1 VVREHPERKTPVPY
15 EEQLVTLFAD
25 ISGSSGLYDSLGDA
39 RAAEIVEQCVAIMTD
54 ATVRNGGT
62 LLRTIGDEVMT
73 TFPTVEAAANAAC
86 TMQENISDKSFDAGR
101 PIAIRVGFH
110 FGSLLLKDGDLYGD
124 AVNFAKQVTNHAKP
138 GQILTSD
145 ATLSQLPETARGF
158 YRQID
163 IVQVKGKREEAAIY
177 ELVWQAEFATEMSV
191 SWTALPSEN
200 ARLALI
206 AGNMQVE
213 LGEDRTS
220 VSIGRSEGN
229 DLILPYPTVSRLH
242 ARVGYNKGR
251 FHLTDLSIN
260 GTYFRSDDGSSGYLH
275 RDTRELTG
283 SGTLGLGEAISAESL
298 VTVRFVSIA

>member
-1 VVREHPERKTPVPY
+1 MPN

-25 ISGSSGLYDSLGDA
+25 ISGSSQLYDSLGDA

-54 ATVRNGGT
+54 ATLRHGGT

-73 TFPTVEAAANAAC
+73 TFPTVDAAADAAC
-86 TMQENISDKSFDAGR
+86 AMQENISDKKFEPGR

-124 AVNFAKQVTNHAKP
+124 AVNLAKQVTNHAKP
-138 GQILTSD
+138 GQILTTD
-145 ATLSQLPETARGF
+145 ATLSQLPETERAL

-163 IVQVKGKREEAAIY
+163 LIQIKGKREEAAIY

-200 ARLALI
+200 GRLALI
-206 AGNMQVE
+206 AGNTRVE
-213 LGEDRTS
+213 LGEDRMS

-229 DLILPYPTVSRLH
+229 DLILPFPTVSRLH

-251 FHLTDLSIN
+251 FHVTDLSIN

-275 RDTRELTG
+275 RDTKELIG
-283 SGTLGLGEAISAESL
+283 SGTLGLGEAISPDSL
-298 VTVRFVSIA
+298 VTVRFELLS

>member
-1 VVREHPERKTPVPY
+1 VPN

-25 ISGSSGLYDSLGDA
+25 ISGSSQLYDSMGDA

-54 ATVRNGGT
+54 ATSRHGGT
-62 LLRTIGDEVMT
+62 LMRTIGDEVMT
-73 TFPTVEAAANAAC
+73 TFPTVKAAADAAC
-86 TMQENISDKSFDAGR
+86 RMQENITDKRFEAGR

-124 AVNFAKQVTNHAKP
+124 AVNLAKHVTNQAKP
-138 GQILTSD
+138 GQILTTD
-145 ATLSQLPETARGF
+145 ATLSQLPESARAM

-163 IVQVKGKREEAAIY
+163 LAQVKGKREEVAIY

-191 SWTALPSEN
+191 SWTAHPGEQ

-206 AGNMQVE
+206 SGVARVE
-213 LGEDRTS
+213 LGGDRTS

-229 DLILPYPTVSRLH
+229 DLILPFPTVSRLH

-283 SGTLGLGEAISAESL
+283 SGTLGLGEAISPESL
-298 VTVRFVSIA
+298 VTVRFESLS

>member
-1 VVREHPERKTPVPY
+1 VPY

-25 ISGSSGLYDSLGDA
+25 ISGSSQLYDSLGDVPA
-39 RAAEIVEQCVAIMTD
+39 SEIVEQCVKIMTA
-54 ATVRNGGT
+54 ATLRHGGT

-73 TFPTVEAAANAAC
+73 TFPNVEAAANAAC
-86 TMQENISDKSFDAGR
+86 TMQETIADQKFEAGR

-110 FGSLLLKDGDLYGD
+110 YGSLLLKDGDLYGD
-124 AVNFAKQVTNHAKP
+124 AVNLAKHVTNQAKP
-138 GQILTSD
+138 GQILTTD
-145 ATLSQLPETARGF
+145 ASLSQLPEQARIY

-163 IVQVKGKREEAAIY
+163 LAQVKGKREEVAIY

-191 SWTALPSEN
+191 SWTDLHGEN

-206 AGNMQVE
+206 AGETRIE
-213 LGEDRTS
+213 LGEHRTS

-260 GTYFRSDDGSSGYLH
+260 GTYFLSDDGNGGYLH

-283 SGTLGLGEAISAESL
+283 SGMLGLGEVISPESL
-298 VTVRFVSIA
+298 VTLRFELLAG

>member
-1 VVREHPERKTPVPY
+1 MPY

-25 ISGSSGLYDSLGDA
+25 ISGSSQLYDSLGDI
-39 RAAEIVEQCVAIMTD
+39 RAAEIVEQCVTIMTD
-54 ATVRNGGT
+54 ATLRHGGT

-73 TFPTVEAAANAAC
+73 TFPDVEAAAGAAC
-86 TMQENISDKSFDAGR
+86 TMQEKITDKKFEAGR

-124 AVNFAKQVTNHAKP
+124 AVNLAKHVTNQAKP
-138 GQILTSD
+138 GQILTTEAS
-145 ATLSQLPETARGF
+145 LSQLPETARGL

-163 IVQVKGKREEAAIY
+163 VAQVKGKREEVAIY
-177 ELVWQAEFATEMSV
+177 ELIWQAEFATEMSV
-191 SWTALPSEN
+191 SWTDQHSGN
-200 ARLALI
+200 ARLTLI
-206 AGNMQVE
+206 AGETRVE
-213 LGEDRTS
+213 LGETRTS

-229 DLILPYPTVSRLH
+229 DLTLPYPTVSRLH

-260 GTYFRSDDGSSGYLH
+260 GTYFLSDDGSGGYLH

-283 SGTLGLGEAISAESL
+283 SGTLGLGEAISPASL
-298 VTVRFVSIA
+298 VTVRFELLLG

>member
-1 VVREHPERKTPVPY
+1 MAH

-25 ISGSSGLYDSLGDA
+25 ISGSSQLYDSLGDT
-39 RAAEIVEQCVAIMTD
+39 RASEIVEQCVAIMTD
-54 ATVRNGGT
+54 ATLRHGGT

-73 TFPTVEAAANAAC
+73 TFPEVEAAADAAC
-86 TMQENISDKSFDAGR
+86 AMQDNITDKEFGAGR

-124 AVNFAKQVTNHAKP
+124 AVNLARHVTNQAKP
-138 GQILTSD
+138 GQILTTN
-145 ATLSQLPETARGF
+145 ATVSQLPETARAL

-163 IVQVKGKREEAAIY
+163 LAQVKGKREEVAIY
-177 ELVWQAEFATEMSV
+177 ELVWQAEFATAMSV
-191 SWTALPSEN
+191 SWTAQHSEH

-206 AGNMQVE
+206 AGGRRVE

-229 DLILPYPTVSRLH
+229 DLILPFPTVSRLH

-251 FHLTDLSIN
+251 FHLADLSIN
-260 GTYFRSDDGSSGYLH
+260 GTYFLSDDGSSGYLH

-283 SGTLGLGEAISAESL
+283 SGTLGLGEAISTDSL
-298 VTVRFVSIA
+298 VTVRFESLA

>member
-1 VVREHPERKTPVPY
+1 VPN

-25 ISGSSGLYDSLGDA
+25 ISGSSQLYDSLGDA
-39 RAAEIVEQCVAIMTD
+39 RAAEIVEHCVAIMTD
-54 ATVRNGGT
+54 ATSRHGGT

-73 TFPTVEAAANAAC
+73 TFPTVEAAADAAC
-86 TMQENISDKSFDAGR
+86 RMQENITDKKFEAGR

-124 AVNFAKQVTNHAKP
+124 AVNLAKQVTNQAKP
-138 GQILTSD
+138 GQILTTD
-145 ATLSQLPETARGF
+145 ATLSQLPESARAL

-163 IVQVKGKREEAAIY
+163 LIQIKGKREEAAIY

-206 AGNMQVE
+206 AGNTSVE

-229 DLILPYPTVSRLH
+229 DLILPFPTVSRLH

-260 GTYFRSDDGSSGYLH
+260 GTYFLSDDGSSGYLH

-283 SGTLGLGEAISAESL
+283 SGTLGLGEAISPDSL
-298 VTVRFVSIA
+298 VTVRFESHS

>member
-1 VVREHPERKTPVPY
+1 MPVPY

-25 ISGSSGLYDSLGDA
+25 ISGSSQLYDSLGDA
-39 RAAEIVEQCVAIMTD
+39 RAAEVVEQCVTIMTE
-54 ATVRNGGT
+54 ATARHGGT

-73 TFPTVEAAANAAC
+73 IFPTVEAAADAARA
-86 TMQENISDKSFDAGR
+86 MQESISDQTFDAGR

-124 AVNFAKQVTNHAKP
+124 AVNLAKQVTNHAKP
-138 GQILTSD
+138 GQILTTGAS
-145 ATLSQLPETARGF
+145 LSQLPETERAV

-163 IVQVKGKREEAAIY
+163 LVQVKGKREEAAIY
-177 ELVWQAEFATEMSV
+177 ELVWQAEFATAMSV
-191 SWTALPSEN
+191 FWTALHSET

-206 AGNMQVE
+206 AGNTRVE

-229 DLILPYPTVSRLH
+229 DLIQPFPTVSRLH

-260 GTYFRSDDGSSGYLH
+260 GTYFLSDDGNGGYLH

-283 SGTLGLGEAISAESL
+283 SGTLGLGEVISPDSP
-298 VTVRFVSIA
+298 VTVRFEFIAG

>member
-1 VVREHPERKTPVPY
+1 
-15 EEQLVTLFAD
+15 
-25 ISGSSGLYDSLGDA
+25 
-39 RAAEIVEQCVAIMTD
+39 M
-54 ATVRNGGT
+54 
-62 LLRTIGDEVMT
+62 
-73 TFPTVEAAANAAC
+73 
-86 TMQENISDKSFDAGR
+86 
-101 PIAIRVGFH
+101 
-110 FGSLLLKDGDLYGD
+110 
-124 AVNFAKQVTNHAKP
+124 
-138 GQILTSD
+138 
-145 ATLSQLPETARGF
+145 
-158 YRQID
+158 
-163 IVQVKGKREEAAIY
+163 QVKGKREEAAIY
-177 ELVWQAEFATEMSV
+177 ELVWQAEFATEMSL

-220 VSIGRSEGN
+220 VSGSGRSEGN

-260 GTYFRSDDGSSGYLH
+260 GTYFLSDNGSSGYLH

>member
-1 VVREHPERKTPVPY
+1 VPY

-25 ISGSSGLYDSLGDA
+25 ISGSSQLYDRLGDV
-39 RAAEIVEQCVAIMTD
+39 RASQIVERCVAIMTD
-54 ATVRNGGT
+54 ATVRHRGT

-73 TFPTVEAAANAAC
+73 TFPTVEDAADAAC
-86 TMQENISDKSFDAGR
+86 AMQENISDTTFDSDR
-101 PIAIRVGFH
+101 PIALRVGFH

-124 AVNFAKQVTNHAKP
+124 AVNFAKQVTNQAKP
-138 GQILTSD
+138 GQILTTD
-145 ATLSQLPETARGF
+145 ASLSQLPEAARTL

-163 IVQVKGKREEAAIY
+163 VVQVKGKREEAAIY

-191 SWTALPSEN
+191 SWTALHSEN
-200 ARLALI
+200 TRLALTT
-206 AGNMQVE
+206 GNTRVE

-229 DLILPYPTVSRLH
+229 DLILPFPTVSRLH
-242 ARVGYNKGR
+242 ARVGYTKGR

-260 GTYFRSDDGSSGYLH
+260 GTYFLSDDGNGGYLH

-283 SGTLGLGEAISAESL
+283 SGTLGLGEVISPESL
-298 VTVRFVSIA
+298 VTVRFELIAG

>member
-1 VVREHPERKTPVPY
+1 VSY

-25 ISGSSGLYDSLGDA
+25 ISGSSQLYDSLGDS
-39 RAAEIVEQCVAIMTD
+39 RAAEIVEQCVTIMTD
-54 ATVRNGGT
+54 VTLQHGGK

-73 TFPTVEAAANAAC
+73 TFPNVESAGDAARA
-86 TMQENISDKSFDAGR
+86 MQENISDKKFDAGR

-124 AVNFAKQVTNHAKP
+124 AVNLAKQVTNHAKP
-138 GQILTSD
+138 GQILTTD
-145 ATLSQLPETARGF
+145 ASLSQLPEPARAL

-163 IVQVKGKREEAAIY
+163 LIQIKGKREEAAIY
-177 ELVWQAEFATEMSV
+177 ELVWQAEFATAMSV
-191 SWTALPSEN
+191 SWTALHSEN

-206 AGNMQVE
+206 AGETRVE

-229 DLILPYPTVSRLH
+229 DLILPFPTVSRLH

-260 GTYFRSDDGSSGYLH
+260 GTYFLSDDGSGGYLH

-283 SGTLGLGEAISAESL
+283 SGTLGLGEVISPESL
-298 VTVRFVSIA
+298 VTVRFELLT

>member
-1 VVREHPERKTPVPY
+1 MPN

-25 ISGSSGLYDSLGDA
+25 ISGSSQLYDSLGDA

-54 ATVRNGGT
+54 ATVRHGGT

-73 TFPTVEAAANAAC
+73 IFPTVDAAANAAC
-86 TMQENISDKSFDAGR
+86 TMQENISDKRFEAGR

-124 AVNFAKQVTNHAKP
+124 AVNLAKQVTNQAKP
-138 GQILTSD
+138 GQILTTD
-145 ATLSQLPETARGF
+145 ATVSQLPETERAS
-158 YRQID
+158 YRQVDLIQ
-163 IVQVKGKREEAAIY
+163 IKGKREEAAIY

-206 AGNMQVE
+206 AGNTRVE

-229 DLILPYPTVSRLH
+229 DLILPFPTVSRLH

-260 GTYFRSDDGSSGYLH
+260 GTYFLSDDGTGGYLH

-283 SGTLGLGEAISAESL
+283 SGTLGLGEAIAPDSLVKVRFESL
-298 VTVRFVSIA
+298 S